1 MNIEAEISRAAAGIA
16 QDLSL
21 AERIKLA
28 QAINGITSLDEI
40 PQIYREQ
47 ISAVIQKKQ
56 VNQ

>member
-40 PQIYREQ
+40 PEIYRGQ